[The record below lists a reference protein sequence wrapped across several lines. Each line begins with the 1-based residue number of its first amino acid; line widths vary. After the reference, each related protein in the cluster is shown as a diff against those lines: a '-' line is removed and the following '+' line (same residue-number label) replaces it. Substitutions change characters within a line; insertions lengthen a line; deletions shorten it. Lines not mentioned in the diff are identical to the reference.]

1 MELTISE
8 IRMIIDAL
16 RFRLA
21 CMAEEQAGLD
31 DSEDGRISELSGD
44 MYRLEMLAD
53 CLTDEYDRR
62 VSEIREKS
70 TES

>member
-1 MELTISE
+1 MTFIVWK
-8 IRMIIDAL
+8 
-16 RFRLA
+16 
-21 CMAEEQAGLD
+21 EQAGLD